1 MNLVRS
7 VTLGVVIFAAQS
19 TLAAAPT
26 MANVRPN
33 STARR
38 ATSSNQISVRRS
50 PTLRRSRPSPENTAM
65 RLNRSRSRSSP
76 RTLG

>member
-1 MNLVRS
+1 MRLVRS
-7 VTLGVVIFAAQS
+7 VTESLSLQPRAR
-19 TLAAAPT
+19 LPPMPT
-26 MANVRPN
+26 MENVRPN

-38 ATSSNQISVRRS
+38 ATSSNQISARRL
-50 PTLRRSRPSPENTAM
+50 PPRRRSRPSPESTAM